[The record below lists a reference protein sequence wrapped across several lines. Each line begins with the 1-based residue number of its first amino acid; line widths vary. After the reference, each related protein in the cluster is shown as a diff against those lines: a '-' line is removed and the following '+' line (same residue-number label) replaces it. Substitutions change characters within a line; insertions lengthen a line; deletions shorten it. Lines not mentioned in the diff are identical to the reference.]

1 MKDDSF
7 STSRIL
13 YYLKI
18 GNLRHQVKDVMHV
31 SREGMRS
38 HIYRFHTFG
47 SGHSEDQKKAV
58 SI

>member
-7 STSRIL
+7 STS
-13 YYLKI
+13 YLKI

-38 HIYRFHTFG
+38 NIYRFHTFG